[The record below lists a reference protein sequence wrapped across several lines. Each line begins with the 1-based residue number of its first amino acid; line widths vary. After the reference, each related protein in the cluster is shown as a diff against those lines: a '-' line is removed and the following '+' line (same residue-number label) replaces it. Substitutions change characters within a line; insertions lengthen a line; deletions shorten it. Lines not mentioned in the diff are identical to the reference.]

1 MGTPLQNTM
10 KNQSM
15 VVENYKYKLLLNQSD
30 VYSYILSKF
39 PENTIEPKMI
49 VWILLEYIRYLF
61 THSLSLS
68 LIHLLTHSL
77 THSLSEWGQNVFTY
91 IPERWFHVSWN
102 MR

>member
-1 MGTPLQNTM
+1 MGTPLQNTV

-61 THSLSLS
+61 THSLL
-68 LIHLLTHSL
+68 HTYTHSQI
-77 THSLSEWGQNVFTY
+77 G
-91 IPERWFHVSWN
+91 RAHV
-102 MR
+102 

>member
-1 MGTPLQNTM
+1 MGTPLQNTV

-61 THSLSLS
+61 SLFFSLNIKKK
-68 LIHLLTHSL
+68 LIINYKHIS
-77 THSLSEWGQNVFTY
+77 
-91 IPERWFHVSWN
+91 
-102 MR
+102 